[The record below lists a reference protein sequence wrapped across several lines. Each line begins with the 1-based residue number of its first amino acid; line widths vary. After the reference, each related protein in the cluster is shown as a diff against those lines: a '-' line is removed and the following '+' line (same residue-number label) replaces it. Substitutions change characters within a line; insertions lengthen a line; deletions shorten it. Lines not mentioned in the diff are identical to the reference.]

1 MALPRAKPAADLLT
15 LAPVPAAC
23 RIALTHLDAAAQ
35 AHARLLDDTDAEA
48 LHDLRVALRRLRS
61 LLRAYRPWLGRTVP
75 GKLRRQLRK
84 LARATNEARDAEV
97 QLAWLEQ
104 HRLRLSARERAGV
117 EWFRSELTARRER
130 AYQQIRDE
138 LAHDFTRVE
147 AALRAAFTRALR
159 PGRAASTRFGQITA
173 QLVEEHASALRI
185 AVASIGSLGD
195 EAKIHAARIAAK
207 RLRYLLEPVAPLLTG
222 GRERVKT
229 LKRFQDDFGLLN
241 DSFVRARALA
251 DAAQLA
257 GGMRARCAM
266 ERALGAAGTPGPG
279 VDPLAGLVRLAAT
292 VKREA
297 RARYAH
303 IERRYLNAATDRFVT
318 AMLHAAAGLARAPG
332 PMQ

>member
-1 MALPRAKPAADLLT
+1 MASPRAKPAADLLT
-15 LAPVPAAC
+15 LAPLPAAC
-23 RIALTHLDAAAQ
+23 RIALAHLDAAAQ
-35 AHARLLDDTDAEA
+35 AHARLLDDSDAEA

-97 QLAWLEQ
+97 QLAWLKQ
-104 HRLRLSARERAGV
+104 HRLRLTARERVGV
-117 EWFRSELTARRER
+117 EWLRSELTARRDR
-130 AYQQIRDE
+130 AYQHICDE
-138 LAHDFTRVE
+138 LAHEFTRVE
-147 AALRAAFTRALR
+147 AALRAAFTRTLR
-159 PGRAASTRFGQITA
+159 PGRAASTRFGQVTA
-173 QLVEEHASALRI
+173 QLVEEHAGALR
-185 AVASIGSLGD
+185 AALASIGSLGD

-207 RLRYLLEPVAPLLTG
+207 RLRYLLEPVAPLLAG
-222 GRERVKT
+222 GRERVKM

-257 GGMRARCAM
+257 GGMRARRVM
-266 ERALGAAGTPGPG
+266 ERALGAAGTADAG
-279 VDPLAGLVRLAAT
+279 VDPLAGLVRLAVT

-303 IERRYLNAATDRFVT
+303 IKQRYLNAAADQFVT
-318 AMLHAAAGLARAPG
+318 VMLRATTELGRAPV

>member
-1 MALPRAKPAADLLT
+1 MTQPRTKPAAELLT

-35 AHARLLDDTDAEA
+35 AHARLLDDNDAEA

-75 GKLRRQLRK
+75 GKLRSRLKR

-97 QLAWLEQ
+97 QLAWLKQ
-104 HRLRLSARERAGV
+104 HRLRLTVRERAGV
-117 EWFRSELTARRER
+117 EWFRSELTARRDR
-130 AYQQIRDE
+130 AYRHIHDE
-138 LAHDFTRVE
+138 LVHDFARVE
-147 AALRAAFTRALR
+147 AALRAAFTRAVR
-159 PGRAASTRFGQITA
+159 PGRAASARFGEVTA
-173 QLVEEHASALRI
+173 RLVDEHAGALR
-185 AVASIGSLGD
+185 AALASIGSLGD
-195 EAKIHAARIAAK
+195 EAKIHATRIAAK
-207 RLRYLLEPVAPLLTG
+207 RLRYLLEPVAPLLAG
-222 GRERVKT
+222 GRERVRM

-257 GGMRARCAM
+257 GGLRARRVM
-266 ERALGAAGTPGPG
+266 ERALGAAGVADAG

-303 IERRYLNAATDRFVT
+303 IERRYLDAAADRFVT
-318 AMLHAAAGLARAPG
+318 TVLHAAKELAREPD
-332 PMQ
+332 QIQ